1 MSAMSWMELHARYTP
16 LLAIFFFAASAL
28 WMGTLFSVSWLSGRA
43 KMMADGPEIG
53 GLALSLFR
61 RWATPSLL
69 VSITAGVG
77 WLAAAPSEGAR
88 AHWVYGIVAAVLA
101 LVGLHIAVGGRA
113 SRVGRGSLDAT
124 RGEGMR
130 RLALLVSFGAIVALA
145 SLRGS
150 LLP

>member
-1 MSAMSWMELHARYTP
+1 MNWIELQARCMP
-16 LLAIFFFAASAL
+16 LLATFFFAASAL

-53 GLALSLFR
+53 SLAVSLYR
-61 RWATPSLL
+61 RWATPSML
-69 VSITAGVG
+69 VSMGAGVG
-77 WLAAAPSEGAR
+77 WLAEAPSEGLR

-101 LVGLHIAVGGRA
+101 LVGLHNAVGGRA
-113 SRVGRGSLDAT
+113 RRVGRGSLNAT
-124 RGEGMR
+124 RGEGVR